1 MPAGRLLGRGRY
13 DRRVSD
19 VPVTGI
25 STRRTGAVP
34 HGAAR
39 SAHEGRPEEG
49 GLTHEVGIIPTA
61 AATSDGGPA
70 PSVVLPGDHQQDPP
84 SDTYAL
90 DGYTCMFPV
99 TSLTVMAGLL
109 EGAFG
114 PAPTILAGF
123 NHSGQL
129 RDDVAAVSGRVVVS
143 VDLKGCARRGLHARL
158 DVCDVID
165 MCEWDEAYLN
175 PPCMFSSFSDTTCMH
190 LKVRDGRFWWG
201 VAKVALCICAP
212 AGKTFVEQPL
222 NMAEE
227 AIGILASQS
236 IDPRDFDDRVKKTLR
251 VWVLGGELI
260 KPPAGLATTAHAA
273 PAHEL
278 VRWHHLPARDDVDHS
293 VRSDWRL
300 IPNVSRAVAV
310 GMGRDGEPNPGHLYA
325 SLVEVMAE
333 RLYDLGVP
341 IVWDYANADA
351 RPTSEFDR
359 QYSQERGP
367 GDGRVAFGIKPAR
380 VRDRERAAVPSQ
392 TAGSIATFQ
401 AESLGTSLKY
411 KRPPPRPQQPRG
423 DASSASR
430 ISRMAARAWALP
442 SPPGASPPVAPLP
455 SPPRS
460 PSACE
465 GPSFTPLRP
474 SRGPINRVPGIK
486 AHETITV
493 PAGAVS
499 VSSLVAEAVVLV
511 PVSLHTRHP
520 MALMPDV
527 EGTCLASTGAVP
539 GKSPGS
545 RRANAT
551 MAARG
556 MLSAL
561 LPVPAGKPAV
571 AQCHMVGAA
580 CVGGSPSV
588 YVVAAPI
595 SQLRNA
601 VSLPRAPPGYRWRSL
616 PSLSTKALFTLV
628 KIALIGV
635 ATLADPAVRT
645 VAGVRTGAVP
655 DAPTARGSASHAP
668 MLDIGAHAA
677 FVDAEMRRTTSLFE
691 EAASAD
697 PTRAGMWRSW
707 IEVFDREPA
716 PPVEALTAARALSDP
731 RLATLPFPV
740 TSINESRPVR
750 PPPPQPP
757 LPPGVVLPRT
767 PRQTYLPWA
776 QHGMAKQ
783 AAALTRNHRGLGK
796 RPLTKA
802 WGEDALKSRFRGTIL
817 DYRGGHGMGKLLDV
831 AAPVIAT
838 HLNLEAW
845 RRHFSGH
852 RNRRLFS
859 FVVHGVQYRDS
870 LPLQIMMSGNL
881 KSLYETEGGLDA
893 VVDALHGLSAKY
905 GWLHKSSTWQPDI
918 VPLRQPPTGAADRKP
933 GIDAAPTEPRP
944 LADQGHPYGPPTQ
957 EVVTEGA
964 RDPVEAFNPS
974 AGPMRHTI
982 GDPDPKWWTERK
994 PTAQQ
999 AAVLLAV
1006 LGHLAGLVHT
1016 IVLLLAFDFSKF
1028 FHQLV
1033 LCGSELWKTG
1043 RLIPERLQ
1051 AGGAS
1056 PDLVSLV
1063 ELVLSMGISP
1073 ASNSCQELADALMT
1087 RLVSLVNEASVDL
1100 IQRWSIQFEAFAA
1113 AMRCRASMDHDD
1125 AGTQARTGAHLMY
1138 TDDSLKGAVGPE
1150 GGVIVA
1156 SCFWRLVGPTHMS
1169 QDAIEVAHGVCRL
1182 LGLRHVAAT
1191 VPRTGGLNFIAAS
1204 TKKWGGGHSAIW
1216 VGVGF
1221 SGAWGIAWIT
1231 PAKRIRTT
1239 RSIEV
1244 LLGAGMVVSDYR
1256 SLYGFLVS
1264 ISFMLDLGSY
1274 GLADLQRPM
1283 LDGHELSEGL
1293 CPLSSGSTTT
1303 CAPVLAVTRI
1313 ARAVANCG
1321 AVSVLAAVHEDSLPR
1336 HPSPYEWV
1344 IGCDAALESADDP
1357 HQGLG
1362 ACCWGLKFQI
1372 CFDFD
1377 PRLRLFSSLR
1387 LLPIS
1392 ALEAIT
1398 AGCVFCVYGPMLAY
1412 THLVVIASDALWPPP
1427 CSSAGGLAVASWR
1440 PSTSPSVR
1448 ARRGTTST
1456 SPYAGFGVDIHG
1468 ERSTLS
1474 TAPPAEATTTWWR
1487 S

>member
-1 MPAGRLLGRGRY
+1 
-13 DRRVSD
+13 
-19 VPVTGI
+19 
-25 STRRTGAVP
+25 
-34 HGAAR
+34 
-39 SAHEGRPEEG
+39 
-49 GLTHEVGIIPTA
+49 
-61 AATSDGGPA
+61 
-70 PSVVLPGDHQQDPP
+70 
-84 SDTYAL
+84 
-90 DGYTCMFPV
+90 
-99 TSLTVMAGLL
+99 
-109 EGAFG
+109 
-114 PAPTILAGF
+114 
-123 NHSGQL
+123 
-129 RDDVAAVSGRVVVS
+129 
-143 VDLKGCARRGLHARL
+143 
-158 DVCDVID
+158 
-165 MCEWDEAYLN
+165 
-175 PPCMFSSFSDTTCMH
+175 
-190 LKVRDGRFWWG
+190 
-201 VAKVALCICAP
+201 
-212 AGKTFVEQPL
+212 
-222 NMAEE
+222 
-227 AIGILASQS
+227 
-236 IDPRDFDDRVKKTLR
+236 
-251 VWVLGGELI
+251 
-260 KPPAGLATTAHAA
+260 
-273 PAHEL
+273 
-278 VRWHHLPARDDVDHS
+278 
-293 VRSDWRL
+293 
-300 IPNVSRAVAV
+300 
-310 GMGRDGEPNPGHLYA
+310 
-325 SLVEVMAE
+325 
-333 RLYDLGVP
+333 
-341 IVWDYANADA
+341 
-351 RPTSEFDR
+351 
-359 QYSQERGP
+359 
-367 GDGRVAFGIKPAR
+367 
-380 VRDRERAAVPSQ
+380 
-392 TAGSIATFQ
+392 
-401 AESLGTSLKY
+401 
-411 KRPPPRPQQPRG
+411 
-423 DASSASR
+423 
-430 ISRMAARAWALP
+430 
-442 SPPGASPPVAPLP
+442 
-455 SPPRS
+455 
-460 PSACE
+460 
-465 GPSFTPLRP
+465 
-474 SRGPINRVPGIK
+474 
-486 AHETITV
+486 
-493 PAGAVS
+493 
-499 VSSLVAEAVVLV
+499 
-511 PVSLHTRHP
+511 
-520 MALMPDV
+520 
-527 EGTCLASTGAVP
+527 
-539 GKSPGS
+539 
-545 RRANAT
+545 
-551 MAARG
+551 
-556 MLSAL
+556 
-561 LPVPAGKPAV
+561 
-571 AQCHMVGAA
+571 MVGAA
-580 CVGGSPSV
+580 CIGGSPSA

-601 VSLPRAPPGYRWRSL
+601 VSLPRAPSGYQWRTL

-645 VAGVRTGAVP
+645 VAGVRTGAIP
-655 DAPTARGSASHAP
+655 DAPTGRGSASRPPA
-668 MLDIGAHAA
+668 LDIGAHAA
-677 FVDAEMRRTTSLFE
+677 FVDTEMRRTTSLFE
-691 EAASAD
+691 EAAVAD
-697 PTRAGMWRSW
+697 PGRAEMWRSW
-707 IEVFDREPA
+707 VEVFHREPA
-716 PPVEALTAARALSDP
+716 PPVEALAAARSLSDP
-731 RLATLPFPV
+731 RLVTLPFLV
-740 TSINESRPVR
+740 TTINESRPVR

-757 LPPGVVLPRT
+757 LPPGVKLPPT
-767 PRQTYLPWA
+767 PRQTYLPCA